1 MFITPEM
8 KKQMQEEAREMAE
21 ALELWL
27 EKEEEA
33 ERRNRRGA
41 GFALLNPVRAQIALL
56 MSRGKPMKD
65 IHRALDEALGIQVNL
80 KTLRKFVA
88 DHMEEEFQTYMSA
101 GPRKRAVTQTTT
113 GSGKP
118 REEAEPE
125 KAETKPAATGEKS
138 TTRIDPAAIGL
149 SSEDRKALADE
160 EARRIN
166 ETYNQGRKP
175 KP

>member
-88 DHMEEEFQTYMSA
+88 DHMAEEFQTYMSA
-101 GPRKRAVTQTTT
+101 GPRKRQQTTSV
-113 GSGKP
+113 GAGKP
-118 REEAEPE
+118 GDKDNPTPAGAGKRKEEEA
-125 KAETKPAATGEKS
+125 AIDAKPAATG
-138 TTRIDPAAIGL
+138 AA
-149 SSEDRKALADE
+149 EADLKV
-160 EARRIN
+160 R
-166 ETYNQGRKP
+166 
-175 KP
+175 